1 VRPQLQQDDVAQY
14 RDLLERMRR
23 LEQGAL
29 SAEIRVPLVMSAG
42 WEAYGGEFAGGA
54 VYSRE
59 GGFVLLQGTVTKT
72 TGLPTA
78 NDVIATIPYAPSER
92 LPFDVAVG
100 ETFGAGRVDVLNN
113 GQVVWITGSV
123 TEPDYVSL
131 ATVAF
136 AVA

>member
-14 RDLLERMRR
+14 RDLVERLRR

-29 SAEIRVPLVMSAG
+29 AAEVRVPLLMSAG

-59 GGFVLLQGTVTKT
+59 GGLVLLQGTVTKT
-72 TGLPTA
+72 TGLPAA
-78 NDVIATIPYAPSER
+78 NETIATLPYAPSER
-92 LPFDVAVG
+92 LPFVVAVG
-100 ETFGAGRVDVLNN
+100 ESFGAGRIDVLNN
-113 GQVVWITGSV
+113 GLVVWITGSV

>member
-1 VRPQLQQDDVAQY
+1 VKPQLQQDDVAQY
-14 RDLLERMRR
+14 RDLVERLRR

-29 SAEIRVPLVMSAG
+29 AAEVRVPLLMS
-42 WEAYGGEFAGGA
+42 

-59 GGFVLLQGTVTKT
+59 GGLVLLQGTVTKT
-72 TGLPTA
+72 TGLPAA
-78 NDVIATIPYAPSER
+78 NETIATLPYAPSER
-92 LPFDVAVG
+92 LPFVVAVG
-100 ETFGAGRVDVLNN
+100 ESFGAGRIDVLNN
-113 GQVVWITGSV
+113 GLVVWITGSV